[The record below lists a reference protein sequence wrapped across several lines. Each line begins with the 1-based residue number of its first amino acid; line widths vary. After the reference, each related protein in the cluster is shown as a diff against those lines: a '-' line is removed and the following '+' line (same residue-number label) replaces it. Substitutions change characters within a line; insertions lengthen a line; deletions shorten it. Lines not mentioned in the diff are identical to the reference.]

1 MIPAIALALV
11 IVAAIVA
18 VIELIKTRW
27 QSLMAWGLLVLCI
40 SLLVDRM

>member
-1 MIPAIALALV
+1 MITALALALV

-18 VIELIKTRW
+18 VVELARTHW